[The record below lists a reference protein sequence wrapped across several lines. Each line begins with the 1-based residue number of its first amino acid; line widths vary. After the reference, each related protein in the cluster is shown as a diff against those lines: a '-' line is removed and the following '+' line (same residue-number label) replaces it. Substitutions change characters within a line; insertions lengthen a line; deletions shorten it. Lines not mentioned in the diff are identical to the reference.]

1 MNLNDFDFAKVHI
14 DKDLLYNH
22 NNNNILNCKR
32 NIFFYSFLNFLECF
46 IHFIL
51 YLRNVY
57 PKEAFINFNNFH
69 CNFLKYIKDNDIIN
83 YIHNFLDSIESFL
96 FQNLIKNISII
107 IIDDNKNFIE
117 EIYTINFNF
126 DSYFDNYIETNF
138 LTQIEL
144 IFKSILFDINF
155 KFNNHKIDKNE
166 NVLNNINFVEKNLTF
181 QLSVEFY
188 ENKIVQGIK
197 LYDEITQEISNKFV
211 YDLITNNFIK
221 NKKNIV
227 NKINFSNSSIQ
238 LQIFQYK

>member
-1 MNLNDFDFAKVHI
+1 MNLNDFEFAKIHI

-22 NNNNILNCKR
+22 HNNILNCKQ

-69 CNFLKYIKDNDIIN
+69 CNFLKYIKDNDIIT
-83 YIHNFLDSIESFL
+83 YIHNFLDSIENFL

-138 LTQIEL
+138 LKQIEL
-144 IFKSILFDINF
+144 IFKSILFDLNF
-155 KFNNHKIDKNE
+155 KFNNVNTEKIEFNDTIF
-166 NVLNNINFVEKNLTF
+166 LDKNLTF
-181 QLSVEFY
+181 QLSIDFY
-188 ENKIVQGIK
+188 DNKIIQGTK
-197 LYDEITQEISNKFV
+197 LYDEITQNISNKFV
-211 YDLITNNFIK
+211 YDLLTNNFLEKIK
-221 NKKNIV
+221 NIE

-238 LQIFQYK
+238 LTIIQYK